1 MYKRQVQVGATT
13 ARASRTVTRTMVAN
27 GDLVVDGK
35 RGARTN
41 ARLERWSGSGRINGW
56 FSHYDV
62 KNMQRKLDVP
72 VTGRTDARTVRALQR
87 TVGTRVDG
95 QWGPRTTKAVQ
106 RYLNRIY

>member
-1 MYKRQVQVGATT
+1 MI
-13 ARASRTVTRTMVAN
+13 TVRPAP
-27 GDLVVDGK
+27 GD
-35 RGARTN
+35 
-41 ARLERWSGSGRINGW
+41 
-56 FSHYDV
+56 
-62 KNMQRKLDVP
+62 MQRKLDVP